1 MTGRGVE
8 ETEEAAMTET
18 LRCVSCGRSYP
29 GGLRYRC
36 DACGGELEVLY
47 DYARAA
53 GEFARTWTGHGSI
66 WDRFRAA
73 LPAVRDEAIVT
84 LGEGSTPLLRSRGL
98 AARLGLDRLYLKLE
112 YASPTGSFKDR
123 QVSIAISK
131 AADAGKTNFAAVSSG
146 NVGVALSAYCARAGF
161 DAEVWVSVDTA
172 ESKRLQI
179 SMYGA
184 QVKLLPSTEDIGRY
198 FAVYTRMQQY
208 ALQHGKVP
216 MVSARPVNP
225 YMVEGGKT
233 IAFEIAASLGG
244 PPDQVFCCVGG
255 GGLLGGVH
263 KGFVELAAMG
273 LAPRIPRI
281 SGGQV
286 TDRGHAPIH
295 RLDEE
300 PYRSGAYYRPL
311 DGAWAWR
318 SIQASEGR
326 WIGVTGAD
334 VAAAQQLVAF
344 DEGIFAEPQGAY
356 AVAALQAACA
366 EGAIPS
372 GDTVVCTI
380 TGSGLKDMEAALR
393 FQENPRYRTPVD
405 AVFS

>member
-1 MTGRGVE
+1 
-8 ETEEAAMTET
+8 MTET
-18 LRCVSCGRSYP
+18 LRCVTCGRSYP

-36 DACGGELEVLY
+36 DGCGGELEVVY

-53 GEFARTWTGHGSI
+53 AEFARTWTGSGNI
-66 WDRFRAA
+66 WDRFKPV
-73 LPAVRDEAIVT
+73 LPAVGDDSVVT
-84 LGEGSTPLLRSRGL
+84 LGEGSTPLVHSRRL

-112 YASPTGSFKDR
+112 YESPTGSFKDR

-131 AADAGKTNFAAVSSG
+131 ALDEGKTEFATVSSG
-146 NVGVALSAYCARAGF
+146 NVGVALSAYCARAGC

-184 QVKLLPSTEDIGRY
+184 QVKLLPPSGEDISRY
-198 FAVYTRMQQY
+198 FAVYTSMQQY
-208 ALQHGKVP
+208 ALTHGKVP

-225 YMVEGGKT
+225 YMVEGAKT
-233 IAFEIAASLGG
+233 IAFEIAATLGS

-255 GGLLGGVH
+255 GGLLGGVY
-263 KGFVELAAMG
+263 KGFDELRALG
-273 LAPRIPRI
+273 LTQRVPRI

-286 TDRGHAPIH
+286 IDRMHAPIP

-300 PYRSGAYYRPL
+300 PYRSGNYYRPL

-318 SIQASEGR
+318 SIRASGGK
-326 WIGVTGAD
+326 WIGVNTAE
-334 VAAAQQLVAF
+334 VYAAQQQLAL

-356 AVAALQAACA
+356 AVAALSKACA
-366 EGAIPS
+366 GAEIAA

-380 TGSGLKDMEAALR
+380 TGSGLKDMQSATR
-393 FQENPRYRTPVD
+393 FQENPRYRAPVE
-405 AVFS
+405 AEFV